1 MDDQMI
7 SSDTTAADLS
17 NFDIASA
24 LKTPHNAR
32 LYYEVQNLKKLVN
45 ELVDYQIAHPLAEQT
60 TAESEKQI
68 QTQIEK
74 KEKYIR
80 AQLSVIKTLYRQS
93 VLRVREEKANTADV
107 KAVNDAL
114 ILGLHNLKYEESSLR
129 GEISAAENY
138 EYAETILCKTVLELT
153 RHSHK
158 YMKLPLISAEQ
169 YLEEFPEHKE
179 LSEHDLTTAR
189 IEHEHQV
196 RLKLEERR
204 QEKLKQ
210 KQKLIAEVKKGKD
223 DLTKLDTMVE
233 KFIEAAE
240 PIKKV
245 LATD

>member
-1 MDDQMI
+1 MDEQMV
-7 SSDTTAADLS
+7 SNYTVAADLS

-32 LYYEVQNLKKLVN
+32 LHQEVQNLKKLIN
-45 ELVDYQIAHPLAEQT
+45 ELVDYQTAHPLNEQ
-60 TAESEKQI
+60 ASAQSEKQI
-68 QTQIEK
+68 QTEIEK

-114 ILGLHNLKYEESSLR
+114 ILGLHNLKYEEQSLHS
-129 GEISAAENY
+129 EISAAENY
-138 EYAETILCKTVLELT
+138 D
-153 RHSHK
+153 HK

-169 YLEEFPEHKE
+169 YLEEFPEQRE

-245 LATD
+245 LATE

>member
-1 MDDQMI
+1 MDAQMVSGDMLPTDI
-7 SSDTTAADLS
+7 SRFEIAD
-17 NFDIASA
+17 F

-32 LYYEVQNLKKLVN
+32 LYHEVQKLKTLVN
-45 ELVDYQIAHPLAEQT
+45 ELVEYETTHPLDDQA

-68 QTQIEK
+68 RTEIEK

-80 AQLSVIKTLYRQS
+80 AQLSIIKTGYRQS

-114 ILGLHNLKYEESSLR
+114 ILGLHNLKYEEQSLR
-129 GEISAAENY
+129 SEISAAENY
-138 EYAETILCKTVLELT
+138 D
-153 RHSHK
+153 HK
-158 YMKLPLISAEQ
+158 YMKLPLIPVEE

-179 LSEHDLTTAR
+179 LSEHGLMTAR

-245 LATD
+245 LATG

>member
-1 MDDQMI
+1 MV
-7 SSDTTAADLS
+7 SSDIGPVDLPTFHIPS
-17 NFDIASA
+17 F

-32 LYYEVQNLKKLVN
+32 LYQEVQQLKKLIN
-45 ELVDYQIAHPLAEQT
+45 ELVDYQTAHPRNEQAS
-60 TAESEKQI
+60 AESEKQI
-68 QTQIEK
+68 KTEIEK

-80 AQLSVIKTLYRQS
+80 AQLSIIKTLYRQS

-114 ILGLHNLKYEESSLR
+114 ILGLHNLKYEEQSLR
-129 GEISAAENY
+129 SEISAAENY
-138 EYAETILCKTVLELT
+138 D
-153 RHSHK
+153 HK
-158 YMKLPLISAEQ
+158 YMKLPLIPIEEFF
-169 YLEEFPEHKE
+169 EEFPEHKD
-179 LSEHDLTTAR
+179 LSEHDLMTAR

-240 PIKKV
+240 PIKRV
-245 LATD
+245 LATE

>member
-7 SSDTTAADLS
+7 SSDTTAADLL

-138 EYAETILCKTVLELT
+138 D
-153 RHSHK
+153 HK